1 MRFELSPENWQ
12 QGSLLALAL
21 IMAVALAT
29 DIRRNRIPNAL
40 VLVALCAGLL
50 VNLVGPDVGIRSAG
64 LFTYSPGAL
73 GLKRSLLGALTG
85 FTIFLPLY
93 MLRAMGAG
101 DVKLMTAIGSFVGA
115 ADMLNVALS
124 VILMGGVLA
133 VCRMVWAGNSRQV
146 FENVYAILLSKFFAL
161 GIPFDPATQSAD
173 KMPYAIAIA
182 AGLLAYGGWIYTDHM
197 PLIYF

>member
-1 MRFELSPENWQ
+1 MRFDLSPENWQ

-21 IMAVALAT
+21 IMAVALVT

-40 VLVALCAGLL
+40 VLMALCAGLL

-73 GLKRSLLGALTG
+73 GLKRSLLGVLTG
-85 FTIFLPLY
+85 FAVFMPHYL
-93 MLRAMGAG
+93 MRAMGAG
-101 DVKLMTAIGSFVGA
+101 DVKLMAAIGSFVGA

-124 VILMGGVLA
+124 VMIMGGVLA

-146 FENVYAILLSKFFAL
+146 LQNVYVILLSTFFAS
-161 GIPFDPATQSAD
+161 GVPFDPATQSAD
-173 KMPYAIAIA
+173 KMPFAIAIA
-182 AGLLAYGGWIYTDHM
+182 VGLLAYGGWIYTDHM
-197 PLIYF
+197 PVIYF